1 MAARPDTPERPE
13 APERP
18 DTPDRPETPER
29 PDTQLPHAARDDRQD
44 PDADR
49 AHTFLFADLV
59 GFTALAELEG
69 DGRALEVALSLQ
81 RRAGELLDEHR
92 AEQVKTFGD
101 GLMLRCDDPQDAI
114 CLGLRL
120 VDGLAQDA
128 DFPPVR
134 VGIHTGPALAND
146 GDWYGRTVNVAAR
159 LCAVAPGGEVMVSE
173 QTRQAAG
180 AMPTVRWSGRELHW
194 LRNVPE
200 PVPTYLACA
209 GDELEIRPEKKRK
222 RARLPQWSCGGAA
235 TRTAE
240 AAA

>member
-1 MAARPDTPERPE
+1 MAERPH
-13 APERP
+13 APERHH
-18 DTPDRPETPER
+18 TPHGAVAHDDDA
-29 PDTQLPHAARDDRQD
+29 DTQ
-44 PDADR
+44 R

-69 DGRALEVALSLQ
+69 DGRALEVALHLQ
-81 RRAGELLDEHR
+81 RRAGQLLDDHR

-120 VDGLAQDA
+120 VDELAAQP

-180 AMPTVRWSGRELHW
+180 SMPTVKWSDRELHW

-209 GDELEIRPEKKRK
+209 SRELQAEPEQQGKLA
-222 RARLPQWSCGGAA
+222 ARLTRWRCGGAGP
-235 TRTAE
+235 RTAE